1 MRCWR
6 CGKKL
11 KRDNVQ
17 ILHLICG
24 LSVPVCADDRQC
36 YPRGLYPKKERKI
49 KHDESNSKRP

>member
-1 MRCWR
+1 MQCWR

-24 LSVPVCADDRQC
+24 LSVPVCANDRQC
-36 YPRGLYPKKERKI
+36 YPKGLILKGDVQN
-49 KHDESNSKRP
+49 DESNVKRQ